1 MISIIISFC
10 NDTMKMKIKLKICTS
25 YIFSRSFK
33 LVLSRIDIRRE
44 ITYTQTKKT
53 MKTMFFLVN
62 TDDYLNVL
70 MNNNSLGVFDGRKK

>member
-10 NDTMKMKIKLKICTS
+10 NDMMKMKIKLKICTS

-44 ITYTQTKKT
+44 ITYTQTEKNENDV
-53 MKTMFFLVN
+53 FLVN